1 MATLEQQR
9 TQVPAVRPPRP
20 VRLGPRDVKVEQRP
34 DGTFYLESPHALAS
48 YPAKLTERLEH
59 WAAAA
64 PERTFL
70 AQRRTGGDWQ
80 RGSYRETLDAVRRI
94 GAALITR
101 NLSPERPILIL
112 SGNSIEHALLGLA
125 ANFVG
130 IPYAPVSP
138 AYALLS
144 TDFKKLKYIF
154 DLLTPGLVFVADGNP
169 FRRALEG
176 AAAPD
181 IEIVVARNSIPNR
194 RITQFEQLI
203 SSAGTSAVESA
214 HQKVGPDTIAKFLF
228 TSGSTGTPKAVIN
241 TQRMWCSN
249 QAMILSQLAYFA
261 DEPPVIVDWAPWHHT
276 AGGNHN
282 FGFVL
287 YNGGTFYI
295 DEGKPA
301 PGHIETT
308 MRNLREVA
316 TNWYF
321 TVPKGYEALLPYFR
335 ADQELCRTFFSKLK
349 VLWFAGAALSQS
361 VFDAMQELAF
371 AACGERIMF
380 LTGLGATETAPMAL
394 ARTWQSENSL
404 NVGLPVSG
412 VELKLVPP
420 QVGLARLAQ
429 YSSEPGQARVP
440 SDKLEA
446 RLRGPNIT
454 PGYWRQDELTA
465 AAFDEEGFY
474 RLGDALKVEN
484 PPQPDS
490 GLLFGGRVSEDFKL
504 TTGTWVNVGALRAHL
519 LAHLEPYAR
528 DVVIAGADRD
538 EIGALIFPNIDACRG
553 LAKDASVDMTEDPGV
568 LAEFHARLNIFAR
581 SGTGSSNRVTRAI
594 VLKHPPS
601 LDGGE
606 MTDKGSINQRAVLTR
621 RADVVVELYARV
633 PSARVLVIDRER

>member
-80 RGSYRETLDAVRRI
+80 RVSYRETLDAVRRI

-144 TDFKKLKYIF
+144 TDLKKLKYIF

-203 SSAGTSAVESA
+203 SPAGTSAAESA

-241 TQRMWCSN
+241 TQRM
-249 QAMILSQLAYFA
+249 
-261 DEPPVIVDWAPWHHT
+261 
-276 AGGNHN
+276 
-282 FGFVL
+282 VL
-287 YNGGTFYI
+287 Q
-295 DEGKPA
+295 
-301 PGHIETT
+301 PGHDPFSA
-308 MRNLREVA
+308 RL
-316 TNWYF
+316 
-321 TVPKGYEALLPYFR
+321 FR
-335 ADQELCRTFFSKLK
+335 GR
-349 VLWFAGAALSQS
+349 AAR
-361 VFDAMQELAF
+361 DH
-371 AACGERIMF
+371 
-380 LTGLGATETAPMAL
+380 GLGAVESYCRRQPQFRIRAL
-394 ARTWQSENSL
+394 QWWHPLYR
-404 NVGLPVSG
+404 
-412 VELKLVPP
+412 
-420 QVGLARLAQ
+420 R
-429 YSSEPGQARVP
+429 
-440 SDKLEA
+440 
-446 RLRGPNIT
+446 
-454 PGYWRQDELTA
+454 RQ
-465 AAFDEEGFY
+465 
-474 RLGDALKVEN
+474 
-484 PPQPDS
+484 
-490 GLLFGGRVSEDFKL
+490 
-504 TTGTWVNVGALRAHL
+504 
-519 LAHLEPYAR
+519 
-528 DVVIAGADRD
+528 
-538 EIGALIFPNIDACRG
+538 ACRRR
-553 LAKDASVDMTEDPGV
+553 D
-568 LAEFHARLNIFAR
+568 R
-581 SGTGSSNRVTRAI
+581 
-594 VLKHPPS
+594 KH
-601 LDGGE
+601 GE
-606 MTDKGSINQRAVLTR
+606 
-621 RADVVVELYARV
+621 E
-633 PSARVLVIDRER
+633 SARGRNQLVFHGTEGL